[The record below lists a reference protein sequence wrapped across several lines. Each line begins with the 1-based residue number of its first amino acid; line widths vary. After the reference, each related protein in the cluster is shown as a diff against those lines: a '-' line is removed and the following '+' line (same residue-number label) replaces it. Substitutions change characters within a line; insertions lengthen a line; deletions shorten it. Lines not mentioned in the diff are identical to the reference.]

1 MLKIIIISIS
11 ALLISPIIL
20 ADEPTWPLLPEQA
33 ESIAATDLMTGI
45 FYFHYLNENYQA
57 ASNQLEHLRL
67 TLSKEQQ
74 SQLDVL
80 EVTLL
85 LALGLEKQA
94 EELFVHI
101 DPNQQGAARAWLY
114 LARRWQAQGNWQ
126 ALEISAKQA
135 LLHNT
140 LLTEDE
146 LQETLYLL
154 VLTNVE
160 QESLQSATAYYNR
173 MGKIGYW
180 ADLAR
185 YNLLVAQ
192 IQSYSSIYTIQKVID
207 EARYYSRNNESSLA
221 ILDRTYLLGALYQLE
236 NNRNLDASE
245 LLKKIRQNGPY
256 SAEALLLM
264 GWALLEQSKYPET
277 IQPWRVLQQEY
288 SDWHPAVLE
297 SFVSVPHVME
307 MMDAPAQALHGYE
320 LVEQRLQGLL
330 EQQQQLQEKEYLQ
343 AWLEQWLNQQQG
355 EWGWRRQY
363 TEVASDPLSQSLMEL
378 FAQTSFR
385 HQLAEFYDLKR
396 MQDDLVQQQRNVEL
410 WQQMLTKRQE
420 TLKEVDGAKRL
431 QALKTQQKVLA
442 EQVNSLEKRWQEQE
456 FMLFS
461 YTSKQQQEQLQRL
474 ENVVTDIKYLQKTNK
489 PSRNLD
495 DYKERWR
502 RSRGMLLWNITYSQ
516 SAREWASTREFWQLH
531 HALSDMKMH
540 LTHSSLAL
548 EWADSSWQGLEE
560 RLIETKQRISIL
572 QKQIAS
578 VQYQQQQQLVSVM
591 QQEFAVKEKR
601 LKTYQAQ
608 ARLAAARLYDD
619 ALQRQLVSS
628 LEEQAQGGQHD

>member
-11 ALLISPIIL
+11 VLLISPTL
-20 ADEPTWPLLPEQA
+20 ADEPIWPLLPEQA
-33 ESIAATDLMTGI
+33 ESIAATDLMTGV

-57 ASNQLEHLRL
+57 ASNQLERLRL
-67 TLSKEQQ
+67 TLAKEQQ
-74 SQLDVL
+74 PQLDIL

-94 EELFVHI
+94 EEIFERI
-101 DPNQQGAARAWLY
+101 DPKQQGTARAWLY

-126 ALEISAKQA
+126 ALEISARQA
-135 LLHNT
+135 LLHNAQ
-140 LLTEDE
+140 LTEDE
-146 LQETLYLL
+146 FQEALYLL

-160 QESLQSATAYYNR
+160 QESLQAAQLYYNR
-173 MGKIGYW
+173 MGKLGLW

-192 IQSYSSIYTIQKVID
+192 IHSYSSAYTIQKALE
-207 EARYYSRNNESSLA
+207 EASYYANNSEKSLA
-221 ILDRTYLLGALYQLE
+221 VLDRIYLLGALYQLD
-236 NNRNLDASE
+236 NHRNQSANE
-245 LLKKIRQNGPY
+245 LLKRVRQNSPY
-256 SAEALLLM
+256 SAEALLFM
-264 GWALLEQSKYPET
+264 GWALLEQAKYSAA

-288 SDWHPAVLE
+288 SDWHPAVVE

-307 MMDAPAQALHGYE
+307 MLDATTQALRGYE
-320 LVEQRLQGLL
+320 VVEQRLQSLL
-330 EQQQQLQEKEYLQ
+330 EQQQQLQKKEYLQ

-363 TEVASDPLSQSLMEL
+363 TDVTSDPLSQSLMEL

-385 HQLAEFYDLKR
+385 YQLAEFYDLKR

-502 RSRGMLLWNITYSQ
+502 RSRGMLLWDITYSQ

-560 RLIETKQRISIL
+560 RLIESKQRISIL